1 VKFTITARSLNVK
14 NVNVQK
20 PPPIILPPKKYMS
33 LTITEAVQMYQSIG
47 LFVFHRLLILH
58 LVKSAPA
65 VVVIIDICKQNRKTK
80 GQTFSASRQKI

>member
-1 VKFTITARSLNVK
+1 
-14 NVNVQK
+14 
-20 PPPIILPPKKYMS
+20 MS

-65 VVVIIDICKQNRKTK
+65 VVVIIDICE
-80 GQTFSASRQKI
+80 